1 MANRD
6 DHGPRARF
14 EFRMGVVVMMETRN
28 KGKRTQRRAHRD
40 DGVELLARPRNIV
53 RAPCPSSIPRFF
65 FRDGAVRP
73 KPLGKKLKL
82 QSTKKVEGTC
92 KSSAPHLFGSLL
104 LKVHRADGERFH
116 YFLDPKSKAARLG
129 YSTTT
134 QRRRTG
140 HARQDSINEKEC
152 GTKSGAAATCSM
164 CPVKVGDMYFGVP
177 VTACMFVIDHPTD
190 KVDSWM
196 VSRKKGTTAAHLKA
210 GVAQILCAFCNADKS
225 PADSVNY
232 TPL

>member
-1 MANRD
+1 
-6 DHGPRARF
+6 
-14 EFRMGVVVMMETRN
+14 MGVTMETRN

-40 DGVELLARPRNIV
+40 DGVELLARPRNIG
-53 RAPCPSSIPRFF
+53 RPPCPSSIPRFF
-65 FRDGAVRP
+65 FGNAKLRP

-82 QSTKKVEGTC
+82 LSTQKVEGTH

-104 LKVHRADGERFH
+104 LKVRRKSLWKNGWKSQGFH

-129 YSTTT
+129 YSTLTI
-134 QRRRTG
+134 RKRTG
-140 HARQDSINEKEC
+140 HAIDDSINEKEC
-152 GTKSGAAATCSM
+152 GTESGAAATCSM
-164 CPVKVGDMYFGVP
+164 CPVKVGDTYFGVP

-210 GVAQILCAFCNADKS
+210 GVAWILCAFCNADKS
-225 PADSVNY
+225 PADSVKY

>member
-1 MANRD
+1 
-6 DHGPRARF
+6 
-14 EFRMGVVVMMETRN
+14 MMETRN

-40 DGVELLARPRNIV
+40 DGVELLARPRNIG
-53 RAPCPSSIPRFF
+53 RPPCPSSIPRFF
-65 FRDGAVRP
+65 FGNAKLRP

-82 QSTKKVEGTC
+82 LSTQKVEGTH

-104 LKVHRADGERFH
+104 LKVRRKSLWKNGWKSQGFH

-129 YSTTT
+129 YSTLTI
-134 QRRRTG
+134 RKRTG
-140 HARQDSINEKEC
+140 HAMYDSTNEKEF
-152 GTKSGAAATCSM
+152 GTESGAAATCSM
-164 CPVKVGDMYFGVP
+164 CPVKVGDTYFGVP

-210 GVAQILCAFCNADKS
+210 GVAWILCAFCNADKS
-225 PADSVNY
+225 PADSVKY